1 MSKIILV
8 TIILWE
14 VFKYFIV
21 KLWYKLLNQN
31 KDG

>member
-8 TIILWE
+8 SIILWE

-21 KLWYKLLNQN
+21 KLWYKLIN
-31 KDG
+31 KDE

>member
-14 VFKYFIV
+14 VFKYFIS
-21 KLWYKLLNQN
+21 KLWYKFINQN
-31 KDG
+31 KDK